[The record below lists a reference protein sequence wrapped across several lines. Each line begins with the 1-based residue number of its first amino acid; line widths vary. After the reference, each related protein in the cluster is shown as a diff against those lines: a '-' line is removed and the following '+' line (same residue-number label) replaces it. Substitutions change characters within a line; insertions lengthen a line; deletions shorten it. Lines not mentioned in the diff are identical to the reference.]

1 MARPP
6 IVWTDEMLEDF
17 ITSYPVMSNKELAE
31 RFKVS
36 LNTIRRKAKEM
47 HLYKSP
53 LYQSR
58 GQTIETVRE
67 MHGRHTA
74 KEMAKETGVST
85 RTVYRICNQHN
96 LKLGKKEKSKIYS
109 LAAKKMLNRERHKR
123 LYGLEPG
130 TLRLIGKSKPRTD
143 TIKELKKRGYIAIK
157 GSASIYYSS
166 GMTRYKEL
174 EKKAEAYGLKFLLW
188 REG

>member
-17 ITSYPVMSNKELAE
+17 ITSYPVMSNKDLAE

-58 GQTIETVRE
+58 GKTIETVKE
-67 MHGRHTA
+67 MHGRYTA

-85 RTVYRICNQHN
+85 RTVYRICHQHN
-96 LKLGKKEKSKIYS
+96 LELGKKEKSKIYS
-109 LAAKKMLNRERHKR
+109 LAAKRMLDRERHKKSW
-123 LYGLEPG
+123 GLESS

-143 TIKELKKRGYIAIK
+143 TIKELVSRGYIAIK

-166 GMTRYKEL
+166 SMTRYKEL

-188 REG
+188 WEG